1 MLAFVR
7 CVLVVDDDPRQGVI
21 INGAIRDSATMAKLF
36 FGCKALG
43 TVPLE
48 SESMALGTI
57 QKKKKRIL
65 LVFVS
70 ILVFVFD
77 FAFLLS
83 FLFSSSFSFS
93 FSSSFSFSCSFYF
106 CYVTLPLCRNRLK

>member
-7 CVLVVDDDPRQGVI
+7 CVLVVDDDPWQGVI

-57 QKKKKRIL
+57 QKKKKTYPLSFRFYSRFRFRFRFLAFIF
-65 LVFVS
+65 VFV
-70 ILVFVFD
+70 IVFVFV
-77 FAFLLS
+77 FVIVFVFVFVLFLLRNPS
-83 FLFSSSFSFS
+83 
-93 FSSSFSFSCSFYF
+93 
-106 CYVTLPLCRNRLK
+106 TLPQ